1 MVVGN
6 KDKGKPANAK
16 GKGNKDEK
24 DVDESVKPIR
34 FI

>member
-24 DVDESVKPIR
+24 AIDESVTSSHIA
-34 FI
+34 